1 MIFIKLVKQTQYND
15 CSLACLS
22 MIINYYYDQN
32 YDVDRM
38 KLENNYDDEMLSFF
52 DISNLSSRYFLKSSA
67 FQVEQ
72 DLEQI
77 NQKIYLAQIV
87 NEQGLLHFVVVQKA
101 KDLLIVYDPSKTKKQ
116 KLTYQQF
123 YKNFTGYVL
132 TFQANKKQFQAN
144 FNHIKSIFTNFN
156 WYYLLYILI
165 SLFSV
170 LLVVLEMRFLYLYS
184 LSIANPTN
192 SVYLYFYFLFI
203 FLINIFLNEVL
214 KVILNHLY
222 KTNKQ
227 KKTQI
232 FYSYLVE
239 NNTVLDLVN
248 CYSEIKFLASYQ
260 TIYFLN
266 FLASLISSTVILAV
280 IFYINKLIFFV
291 MLIFDVI
298 WLAISF
304 IFKSISNKRSLDQNQ
319 EAKLV
324 SSLFNKEL
332 LYQKAMIDQLINQ
345 LDDNKTDLLNLC
357 FLLIEKLSLLVVY
370 FVSWKLLKFN
380 YLEFSLSITSYL
392 FKSLHTGDLKKIVS
406 FMQNYAKYQQLVVK
420 FQNYHQEIKYYQ
432 FETIDSFS
440 LKDLLNNQQL
450 TFDQKINFISKDYD
464 LNLLTKQTKQLDH
477 ILIYINE
484 INIKNISKL
493 MIKQHIT
500 NLDHLTISYATIFQN
515 IVLETNKT
523 NIFTNQV
530 IANLL
535 NKYQIDLTMI
545 VSQNLVSKKV
555 QEIIKLL
562 RIFYLNSK
570 YILLKDDFE
579 IISKSDVLKVL
590 QLFNDYNSNSLLIT
604 TFNYTKV

>member
-1 MIFIKLVKQTQYND
+1 
-15 CSLACLS
+15 
-22 MIINYYYDQN
+22 
-32 YDVDRM
+32 
-38 KLENNYDDEMLSFF
+38 
-52 DISNLSSRYFLKSSA
+52 
-67 FQVEQ
+67 
-72 DLEQI
+72 
-77 NQKIYLAQIV
+77 
-87 NEQGLLHFVVVQKA
+87 
-101 KDLLIVYDPSKTKKQ
+101 
-116 KLTYQQF
+116 
-123 YKNFTGYVL
+123 
-132 TFQANKKQFQAN
+132 
-144 FNHIKSIFTNFN
+144 
-156 WYYLLYILI
+156 
-165 SLFSV
+165 
-170 LLVVLEMRFLYLYS
+170 
-184 LSIANPTN
+184 
-192 SVYLYFYFLFI
+192 
-203 FLINIFLNEVL
+203 
-214 KVILNHLY
+214 
-222 KTNKQ
+222 
-227 KKTQI
+227 
-232 FYSYLVE
+232 
-239 NNTVLDLVN
+239 
-248 CYSEIKFLASYQ
+248 
-260 TIYFLN
+260 
-266 FLASLISSTVILAV
+266 
-280 IFYINKLIFFV
+280 
-291 MLIFDVI
+291 
-298 WLAISF
+298 
-304 IFKSISNKRSLDQNQ
+304 
-319 EAKLV
+319 
-324 SSLFNKEL
+324 
-332 LYQKAMIDQLINQ
+332 
-345 LDDNKTDLLNLC
+345 
-357 FLLIEKLSLLVVY
+357 
-370 FVSWKLLKFN
+370 
-380 YLEFSLSITSYL
+380 
-392 FKSLHTGDLKKIVS
+392 
-406 FMQNYAKYQQLVVK
+406 MQNYAKYQQLVVK